1 VTLNGGE
8 YEAYTRLD
16 GSFVFY
22 DVKPGIHLL
31 DVLSPLA
38 MFSQV
43 VPNFFKKGHTAQTLG
58 TPPCASVDVAYPFVF

>member
-43 VPNFFKKGHTAQTLG
+43 VPNFF
-58 TPPCASVDVAYPFVF
+58 